1 MKCPYC
7 SDGSHVIEVG
17 VPTVALLQT
26 YAFALG
32 LGVLSVAAAAA
43 LAATYRLTGKR
54 IYKCTKCNKSFIA

>member
-1 MKCPYC
+1 MNCLYC

-32 LGVLSVAAAAA
+32 FGVLSVAAAAA
-43 LAATYRLTGKR
+43 MAATYRLTGKR
-54 IYKCTKCNKSFIA
+54 IYKCTRCDKCFIA